1 MRLAETMIRAGTQ
14 LEAFLTAIAYGGG
27 EWQERWNVELHAG
40 CHKSAGPTHKL
51 DSALV
56 RRLIESLSLAPS
68 YPTSRPSGVSANK
81 SGRSRWK

>member
-1 MRLAETMIRAGTQ
+1 MRLAETMIRTGVQ

-27 EWQERWNVELHAG
+27 GCEERRNGELHAG
-40 CHKSAGPTHKL
+40 FHKSACPTHKP

>member
-27 EWQERWNVELHAG
+27 EWQERRNVELHAG
-40 CHKSAGPTHKL
+40 CHKSACLTHKPE
-51 DSALV
+51 SALV
-56 RRLIESLSLAPS
+56 RRLIESLSLTPGH
-68 YPTSRPSGVSANK
+68 PTFRPRGVGANK